1 MSGHSMKMLE
11 QYLHEKK
18 EQAERL
24 RDNTSQK
31 DYFKGQVEI
40 IDEILSDMKKKPI
53 PFNPWLMPF

>member
-1 MSGHSMKMLE
+1 MKMLE

-18 EQAERL
+18 QQAETL

-40 IDEILSDMKKKPI
+40 IEEILKEIKQKPT
-53 PFNPWLMPF
+53 PFNPWLTPF

>member
-18 EQAERL
+18 QQSERL

-31 DYFKGQVEI
+31 DYFKGQVDM
-40 IDEILSDMKKKPI
+40 IDELLQEIKKRPV

>member
-18 EQAERL
+18 QQAERL

-31 DYFKGQVEI
+31 DYFKGQVEM
-40 IDEILSDMKKKPI
+40 IDDILSDMKKKPI

>member
-1 MSGHSMKMLE
+1 MKMLE

-40 IDEILSDMKKKPI
+40 IDEILADMKKKPI

>member
-18 EQAERL
+18 EQAKRL
-24 RDNTSQK
+24 MENTSQK
-31 DYFKGQVEI
+31 DYFRGQVEI
-40 IDEILSDMKKKPI
+40 IDEILSDMKKKPT

>member
-1 MSGHSMKMLE
+1 MCTHSMKMLE

-18 EQAERL
+18 QQSERL

-31 DYFKGQVEI
+31 DYFKGQVDM
-40 IDEILSDMKKKPI
+40 IDELLQEIKKRPV

>member
-1 MSGHSMKMLE
+1 MKMLE
-11 QYLHEKK
+11 DYLYEKK
-18 EQAERL
+18 KQAERL
-24 RDNTSQK
+24 KDNTSQK

>member
-1 MSGHSMKMLE
+1 MSGHSMKVLE

-18 EQAERL
+18 QQAERL

-31 DYFKGQVEI
+31 DYFNGQVEI
-40 IDEILSDMKKKPI
+40 IDEILREMKQKPT

>member
-1 MSGHSMKMLE
+1 MCTHSMKMLE

-18 EQAERL
+18 QQAERL

-31 DYFKGQVEI
+31 DYFKEQVDM
-40 IDEILSDMKKKPI
+40 IDELLQEIKKRPV

>member
-1 MSGHSMKMLE
+1 MKMLE

-18 EQAERL
+18 QQAERL

-31 DYFKGQVEI
+31 DYFNGQVEI
-40 IDEILSDMKKKPI
+40 LEEILKDMKKKPT

>member
-11 QYLHEKK
+11 QYLYEKK

-40 IDEILSDMKKKPI
+40 IDEILADMKKKPI

>member
-18 EQAERL
+18 QQAERL

-31 DYFKGQVEI
+31 DYFKGQVEM

>member
-40 IDEILSDMKKKPI
+40 IDEILADMKKKPI

>member
-18 EQAERL
+18 QQAERL

-31 DYFKGQVEI
+31 DYFKGQVEM
-40 IDEILSDMKKKPI
+40 IDEILDDMKKKPT

>member
-1 MSGHSMKMLE
+1 MCTHSMKMLE

-18 EQAERL
+18 QQAERL

-31 DYFKGQVEI
+31 DYFKGQVDM
-40 IDEILSDMKKKPI
+40 IDELLQEIKKRPV

>member
-1 MSGHSMKMLE
+1 MSGHSMKALE

-18 EQAERL
+18 QQAERL

-31 DYFKGQVEI
+31 DYFKGQVDM
-40 IDEILSDMKKKPI
+40 IDELLQEIKKRPV

>member
-11 QYLHEKK
+11 DYLYEKK
-18 EQAERL
+18 KQAERL
-24 RDNTSQK
+24 KDNTSQK

-40 IDEILSDMKKKPI
+40 IDEILSDMKKKTI